1 MEKPNK
7 VLIRIT
13 NLKQWFPLK
22 KKGLYVKAND
32 GVTLDIYEGET
43 FGLVGESGCGKSTL
57 GRTLLQFYKQTD
69 GRTMY
74 YGRKV
79 NEIAPEYVKD
89 VIKNLP
95 SLYKKYE
102 ELDAKRRE
110 VRAHYEKLD
119 EKSQYA
125 EKEKIDHAEKEAN
138 DAFLD
143 MANVVGGLMTVKD
156 LKPVQDADRKSVV

>member
-1 MEKPNK
+1 MSENE
-7 VLIRIT
+7 
-13 NLKQWFPLK
+13 K
-22 KKGLYVKAND
+22 KKLLEIKDLKIYYPIKGKRDAEGKPAYVKAVD
-32 GVTLDIYEGET
+32 GVTFDVYENET

-95 SLYKKYE
+95 SLHKKYE

-110 VRAHYEKLD
+110 VRAHYEKLA
-119 EKSQYA
+119 SRNLYLCQC
-125 EKEKIDHAEKEAN
+125 IIN
-138 DAFLD
+138 L
-143 MANVVGGLMTVKD
+143 V
-156 LKPVQDADRKSVV
+156 SI